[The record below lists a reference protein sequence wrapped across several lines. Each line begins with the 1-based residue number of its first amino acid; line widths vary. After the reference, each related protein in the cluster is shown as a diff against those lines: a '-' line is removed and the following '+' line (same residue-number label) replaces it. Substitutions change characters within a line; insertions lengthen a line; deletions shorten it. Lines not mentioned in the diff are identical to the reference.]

1 MLRDVSK
8 KSGSHQRPG
17 VSHGGYAA
25 IPSVEGIPDIRP
37 PSLKNIGTILA
48 APIPTNTNPNK
59 TSGNQEVQI
68 TMPIPAAAIRLPPT
82 TMILLLSLSTILSP
96 DNRMTA
102 IATEK
107 AA

>member
-1 MLRDVSK
+1 MYPK
-8 KSGSHQRPG
+8 NAGPIKRPAYPI
-17 VSHGGYAA
+17 VVMAA

-68 TMPIPAAAIRLPPT
+68 TMPIPAARSEERRVGKESSRPWQPP
-82 TMILLLSLSTILSP
+82 
-96 DNRMTA
+96 NRKQKYSEA
-102 IATEK
+102 R
-107 AA
+107 